1 MLGEMNAIIDPI
13 KNRVNEANSIV
24 FTLNLR
30 VKNADNGIITP
41 KTSRN
46 EE

>member
-1 MLGEMNAIIDPI
+1 MFGAIYAITDPI
-13 KNRVNEANSIV
+13 KNRVNEAIKIV
-24 FTLNLR
+24 LTLNLR

-41 KTSRN
+41 NTSRN